1 MSRYSVRSCGC
12 RQAKRSQRPEAA
24 NPGPSPRCCWNRSP
38 CAIKSLCSS
47 GTDLVAHAFASGIG
61 SFGSCSRVCGRNGAI
76 AWSSSS
82 PRQSCAGAV
91 MAGQRFGDIEHAV
104 AGAAGARGFPAK
116 SVILIVRM
124 ARENFLW
131 GAPRIHGELLMV
143 GFSVSQATV
152 SRYMPARS
160 RRPGQSWRT
169 FLRNQGMAFRH
180 SEYSENGRVE
190 TLAFRVSAIRPGSSD
205 PLHRLRRYGLGS
217 GATSGEQSPPD
228 AIEEFV

>member
-131 GAPRIHGELLMV
+131 GAPRIHGELRML

-152 SRYMPARS
+152 SRYLPPPS
-160 RRPGQSWRT
+160 RRPRQSWQ
-169 FLRNQGMAFRH
+169 LCPQSVDG
-180 SEYSENGRVE
+180 
-190 TLAFRVSAIRPGSSD
+190 IR
-205 PLHRLRRYGLGS
+205 
-217 GATSGEQSPPD
+217 SPPGPRG
-228 AIEEFV
+228 AVRLGIPEPAHLSNWRWASNL